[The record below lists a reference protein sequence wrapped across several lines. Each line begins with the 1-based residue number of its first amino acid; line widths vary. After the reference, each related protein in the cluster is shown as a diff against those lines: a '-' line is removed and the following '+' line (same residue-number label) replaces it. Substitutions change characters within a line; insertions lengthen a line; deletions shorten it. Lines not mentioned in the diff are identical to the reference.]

1 MECIRG
7 GGLRRAWID
16 TAVIM
21 GCLGAG
27 GAAHCAGE
35 GMEYC
40 IFGSTWL
47 SSCMGNTPLKPI
59 PVKCLNDLQNYY

>member
-1 MECIRG
+1 MHRG

-40 IFGSTWL
+40 IFGSAWL